1 MKILSAPQIREA
13 DQYTI
18 QNEPIASI
26 ALMERAA
33 QKVVEILI
41 NEFQSTQRVKHIFCG
56 TGNNGGDGLA
66 VARLLYQQQHTVKVY
81 LLEGN
86 PSQDYSINLQ
96 KLREISQIEIV
107 QLNHP
112 NQLKNFHPSDIL
124 VDAIFGT
131 GLNKPLEGNIKEIV
145 DHLNTIDVTKIAID
159 IPTGLFA
166 DIPNQLENTI
176 FRSDRVYTF
185 HAPKLSFLLPENGAY
200 VNTFKVL
207 DIRLASEFTESTDS
221 KNYYLQKNDIRERY
235 RSRKKFSHKGTYGH
249 ALLIAGSKGKM
260 GAAVLSAKAILRTGA
275 GLLTTHIPN
284 EQLNIMQ
291 TSLPEAMCSLDS
303 NSQCWSELPNTEG
316 KVLGIG
322 PGIGTSIATQAVL
335 RQLLLK
341 ESTPM
346 VLDADAIN
354 LISFDQ
360 TMIRLIP
367 VHSIITPHPKE
378 FERLMEGWNDDFD
391 RLELQRQ
398 FSIKHQL
405 IVVLKGAHT
414 SISDPDGNI
423 YFNSTGNNGM
433 ATAGSGD
440 VLTGIITS
448 LLAQGYN
455 SIDAALIG
463 VYIHGLS
470 GNLSLEIESKES
482 LIASDIIKNLG
493 KAFKSIKV

>member
-33 QKVVEILI
+33 QKVVEILV
-41 NEFQSTQRVKHIFCG
+41 NEYQSTQRIKHIFCG

-66 VARLLYQQQHTVKVY
+66 VARLLYHQQHAVKVY

-86 PSQDYSINLQ
+86 PSKDYSVNLQ
-96 KLREISQIEIV
+96 KLREIQQIEIV
-107 QLNHP
+107 ELKEPSQLND
-112 NQLKNFHPSDIL
+112 FHPSDII

-131 GLNKPLEGNIKEIV
+131 GLNKPLEGNIKDII
-145 DHLNTIDVTKIAID
+145 DHLNDVEVTKISID
-159 IPTGLFA
+159 IPSGLFA
-166 DIPNQLENTI
+166 DQPNQLEDTI
-176 FRSDRVYTF
+176 FKSDRVYTF
-185 HAPKLSFLLPENGAY
+185 HAPKLSFLLPENGEF
-200 VNTFKVL
+200 VKTFKVL
-207 DIRLASEFTESTDS
+207 DIRLAPEFTENTDS
-221 KNYYLQKNDIRERY
+221 KFYYLQKKDIQERY
-235 RSRKKFSHKGTYGH
+235 RPRKKFSHKGTYGH
-249 ALLIAGSKGKM
+249 SLLIAGSKGKM

-275 GLLTTHIPN
+275 GLLTTHIPHD
-284 EQLNIMQ
+284 QLNIMQ
-291 TSLPEAMCSLDS
+291 TALPEAMCSLDS
-303 NSQCWSELPNTEG
+303 NNQCWSELPDTRNKTIG
-316 KVLGIG
+316 VG
-322 PGIGTSIATQAVL
+322 PGIGTSIASQAVL

-341 ESTPM
+341 ESRPM

-367 VHSIITPHPKE
+367 IGSIITPHPKE
-378 FERLMEGWNDDFD
+378 FERLIEGWNDDFD

-405 IVVLKGAHT
+405 IVVLKDAHT
-414 SISDPDGNI
+414 SISDSEGNI
-423 YFNSTGNNGM
+423 YFNSTGNSGM
-433 ATAGSGD
+433 ATGGSGD

-448 LLAQGYN
+448 LLTQGYS
-455 SIDAALIG
+455 SIDAAIIG

-470 GNLSLEIESKES
+470 GNLSLEEESKES

-493 KAFKSIKV
+493 KAFKAL